1 MFIKKIFSIMEN
13 NNKPYD
19 QVRDKAQNLK
29 ENIHDKADRI
39 VDKTVDKVN
48 GAFDSTKQ
56 KVNDL
61 KSEGQKS
68 YDKQENWK
76 ETPHDPSQ
84 NWKQDKSYDQNDYTK
99 KQSEAGQYGKAS
111 KTSNYDKTNGIK

>member
-1 MFIKKIFSIMEN
+1 MEN

-19 QVRDKAQNLK
+19 QVLDKAQNLK
-29 ENIHDKADRI
+29 ENIHDKASQI

-48 GAFDSTKQ
+48 GAFDNVKQ

-76 ETPHDPSQ
+76 EKTSHDQPQ

-99 KQSEAGQYGKAS
+99 KQPEAGQYGQET
-111 KTSNYDKTNGIK
+111 KTGDFDKTNGIK